1 MSDSN
6 MLLTLL
12 NKGVV
17 DAIVKDDLEKKLKS
31 GKKLRIKLGIDPS
44 GADLHVGHM
53 VVIKKLKEFQ
63 DLGHHI
69 LLLFGNFTGQIG
81 DPTGKSETRAPKTQE
96 QLEKNAQHYLKQ
108 VGKILDVKKV
118 EVVWNADWLASM
130 TFQDVIKL
138 ATHFTV
144 AQMLERDMFQ
154 ERIANNQP
162 ISMHEFFYP
171 LMQGYDSVAL
181 KADVEIGGTD
191 QTFNLLA
198 GRILQK
204 AYGQEP
210 QNILTVPILEG
221 LDGKKKMGKSEN
233 NYIGVNESPK
243 EIYGKTMSIPDNLI
257 VKYFE
262 LATDESMEEI
272 VAIKKQLDDGAN
284 PRDLKMRLAR
294 DIVALYHDEKSAKEA
309 EEEFINIFRNK
320 QTPDQIEE
328 VKFNKKDWNIVE
340 LINEAKMVSS
350 KGEARRLIQG
360 GGVKV
365 DNEKISSHED
375 SIELNKEGRLVQ
387 VGKRKFVLA
396 KLK

>member
-44 GADLHVGHM
+44 GADLHAGHM

-191 QTFNLLA
+191 QTFNMLA
-198 GRILQK
+198 GRTLVK
-204 AYGQEP
+204 AY
-210 QNILTVPILEG
+210 QNREKFVITTTLLENPVTGEKLMSKSLGIGIG
-221 LDGKKKMGKSEN
+221 LDEN
-233 NYIGVNESPK
+233 ATDMF
-243 EIYGKTMSIPDNLI
+243 GKTMALPDEAIIQCFIDCTYL
-257 VKYFE
+257 
-262 LATDESMEEI
+262 SMEEI
-272 VAIKKQLDDGAN
+272 KQLEKKLKAGTN
-284 PRDLKMRLAR
+284 PRDLKIRLAYEIVKIYHSEKEAR
-294 DIVALYHDEKSAKEA
+294 LAQENFEKVFAKKEMPDDIVEIKLA
-309 EEEFINIFRNK
+309 
-320 QTPDQIEE
+320 
-328 VKFNKKDWNIVE
+328 NKKINPVDL
-340 LINEAKMVSS
+340 LITLKFVSSKNEAK
-350 KGEARRLIQG
+350 
-360 GGVKV
+360 
-365 DNEKISSHED
+365 
-375 SIELNKEGRLVQ
+375 RLVEGNGMKVNQ
-387 VGKRKFVLA
+387 EKVNSWEKDLNLKAGDIVQAGKRKFA
-396 KLK
+396 KIK

>member
-1 MSDSN
+1 